1 VKIVADENIPLLKDA
16 FGPLGEVVALAADEI
31 TPQVLRDA
39 QALLV
44 RSVMRAGA
52 DLLDST
58 DVRFVG
64 TATIGTDHIDR
75 DYLSRRGIGF
85 TSAQGSNARSVAE
98 YVFAALSVL
107 AERKGLALA
116 DMVLGVVGV
125 GNIGSRVARIAE
137 GIGMRVLRND
147 PPLARR
153 TGDPKYVPIQT
164 VCGEAD
170 VVTFHV
176 PLTRE
181 GPDATYHMIDEGLL
195 RQLKGRAVLI
205 NTSRG
210 AVHETAALK
219 AAVGA
224 RHLGAVILDVWE
236 NEPNVDP
243 DLLAGVDLATP
254 HVAGYSYDGKVNGTR
269 MIMEAFCRHFGLQ
282 RRWDPL
288 PLMPPPNRP
297 CVRVPAGVSVDEA
310 LRLAITA
317 AYGIQADDRRL
328 REMLKVPESDRGAY
342 FKSLRRNYPVRRE
355 FPWTTV
361 ELESDD
367 ACVRAALR
375 TLGFPVTV
383 VSRKG
388 R

>member
-1 VKIVADENIPLLKDA
+1 MKIVADENIPLLKDA

-44 RSVMRAGA
+44 RSVTRAGA
-52 DLLDST
+52 GLLDST

-75 DYLSRRGIGF
+75 DYLSRRGIDF

-107 AERKGLALA
+107 AERKGLTLA

-153 TGDPKYVPIQT
+153 TGDPKYVPIET

-181 GPDATYHMIDEGLL
+181 EPDATYHMINEGLL

-219 AAVGA
+219 AAIAAG
-224 RHLGAVILDVWE
+224 HLGAVILDVWE

-243 DLLAGVDLATP
+243 DLLAGADLATP

-269 MIMEAFCRHFGLQ
+269 MLLEALCRHFGL
-282 RRWDPL
+282 RRDWDPA
-288 PLMPPPNRP
+288 PLMPPPNQPR
-297 CVRVPAGVSVDEA
+297 VRVPAGVSVDEA
-310 LRLAITA
+310 IRRAIAA
-317 AYGIQADDRRL
+317 AYRIEADDRRL
-328 REMLKVPESDRGAY
+328 REMLKVPKSDRGAY

-367 ACVRAALR
+367 AGVRAALR

-383 VSRKG
+383 ASRKG